1 MAEAQTPSVTH
12 DAFYGGRL
20 RLAQPAQ
27 GHRSGTDAVL
37 LAAAVAAEFQGLVY
51 DIGSGV
57 GAAGLGVALR
67 CQRTRVVLVERDA
80 AIAALAARN
89 VGANAV
95 GDRVAVAV
103 CDIIDRDFR
112 RRALP
117 DAADLIITNPPFH
130 AADATRASPD
140 AARRSAHVLAEGST
154 LADWILACLDMLAAK
169 GTLIVVHAASAL
181 PAILAAFD
189 RRFGAITILAVHPR
203 GGEAARRV
211 LVRGVKGSRAPLT
224 IAAPL
229 VLHDGAGFSAEAER
243 LHQGEAQLDW

>member
-1 MAEAQTPSVTH
+1 MPSVTH

-20 RLAQPAQ
+20 RLAQPAT

-37 LAAAVAAEFQGLVY
+37 LAAAVAADFRGLLY

-80 AIAALAARN
+80 AIAALAELN
-89 VGANAV
+89 VGANALA
-95 GDRVAVAV
+95 DRVSVAV
-103 CDIIDRDFR
+103 CDINDRDFR

-140 AARRSAHVLAEGST
+140 AGRRSAHVLAEGSS

-189 RRFGAITILAVHPR
+189 RRLGAITILAVHPR

-229 VLHDGAGFSAEAER
+229 VLHDGAGFSTKAER
-243 LHQGEAQLDW
+243 LHQGEAHLEW